1 MNKYIVAAL
10 VAGLVAFA
18 PAQAQ
23 TAAELIEKARAES
36 REIEELKAIMDGPDR
51 NLRLAAFD
59 AMMASDKPLF
69 RSIATEAGLASTD
82 SLLRA
87 HALRAVIFNMSSLMV
102 SLTVDPEAPKELK
115 EASEKYLATRVPA
128 LALSFHEKAPDTGTI
143 DLRLGSSS
151 NSGAAEVQGL
161 NFIFTQHAY
170 GSARGTLSLVDDT
183 TLRGPISIDQA
194 RFIGTAK
201 LR

>member
-87 HALRAVIFNMSSLMV
+87 HALRAVIFNMGSLMV
-102 SLTVDPEAPKELK
+102 SLAVDPEAPKALQ
-115 EASEKYLATRVPA
+115 EASDKYLTEDVPA
-128 LALSFHEKAPDTGTI
+128 LALTFHEKVPEAGTI

-151 NSGAAEVQGL
+151 HSGSAEVQGL
-161 NFIFTQHAY
+161 NFVFTQYAY
-170 GSARGTLSLVDDT
+170 GNARGTLSLVDET
-183 TLRGPISIDQA
+183 TLQGPISINEA